1 MFDKTFLIHFFSKF
15 ILHSTIFGILLYFLN
30 DLTLEKTIVTACSFG
45 FMLALFNM
53 YQIHKKK
60 K

>member
-1 MFDKTFLIHFFSKF
+1 MKNKLIEFLAKF

-30 DLTLEKTIVTACSFG
+30 DLNIEKTVLTACSFG
-45 FMLALFNM
+45 LMLALFNM
-53 YQIHKKK
+53 YQNHKKK